1 MVVGPGALSSLLGL
15 WPSPFGSWV
24 GEAHAGRASSLHTVA
39 PGEAEPKL
47 DGTRAVSEV

>member
-1 MVVGPGALSSLLGL
+1 MVVGPGALPLLSGL
-15 WPSPFGSWV
+15 WLSPFGSWV
-24 GEAHAGRASSLHTVA
+24 GEAHTGRASSLRTVA